1 MVLVSGIL
9 VLMKLAKLL
18 TSRIDLVFVVVALVA
33 GGLVT
38 FLLPPLFG
46 NDEIVHFPRAYQIA
60 EGTLWEERLSDHDF
74 GGHVP
79 VEIKDFNDSFRELVQ
94 MQGLDKERLHQLQ
107 DRYQSERV
115 WDYKRVELAFTS
127 AGVYS
132 PWSYLPSAL
141 GVKLASVLNLP
152 IIWYVW
158 LGRLFALIAWIA
170 MTWWALRLL
179 PTGKLFMFAI
189 ALLPP
194 SFVQAANLGMDGVV
208 NGLTWVIIAMTFAIM
223 AGKVKLTVPRALL
236 LAGLCFFLA
245 TTKQGYMPI
254 ALFPLIIPAKMFVF
268 NRKVADIGRV
278 VFGVSLVT
286 AAFCYISRTLPLTS
300 VLHFTQRPGLNV
312 DSHAQ
317 LIHIIEHPL
326 EVLYI
331 ILIQPFTMYA
341 GGVWAG
347 TVGVM
352 TNKMIYLPVAII
364 AGLYITLLLAFA
376 ASEQVHR
383 FAGKY
388 ALRVGIG
395 SVVVGFG
402 TFVLVNL
409 ALYVAF
415 TQVAHSYVE
424 GLQGRYFLPFAPLAI
439 GALNLV
445 PSKWH
450 WTVPAWTRW
459 IIVAGSLTGVL
470 CAVSAITQ
478 LL

>member
-1 MVLVSGIL
+1 MG
-9 VLMKLAKLL
+9 MKMIRLLAN
-18 TSRIDLVFVVVALVA
+18 RIDIVFVVVALIA

-46 NDEIVHFPRAYQIA
+46 NDEIVHFPRAYQIS
-60 EGTLWEERLSDHDF
+60 EGTLWEERLNDHDF
-74 GGHVP
+74 GGDVP
-79 VEIKDFNDSFRELVQ
+79 VEIKDFNDGFRELVQ
-94 MQGLDKERLHQLQ
+94 MQGLDKERLHQLEHQ
-107 DRYQSERV
+107 YQIDRV
-115 WDYKRVELAFTS
+115 WDYEGVDLAFTS

-132 PWSYLPSAL
+132 PWSYLPSAF
-141 GVKLASVLNLP
+141 GVKIASVLNLP

-158 LGRLFALIAWIA
+158 LGRFVALAAWIA
-170 MTWWALRLL
+170 VTWWAIRLL
-179 PTGKLFMFAI
+179 PTGKLFMAAI

-208 NGLTWVIIAMTFAIM
+208 NGLAWVIIAMTFAIM
-223 AGKVKLTVPRALL
+223 AGKVRLSVPRTLV

-254 ALFPLIIPAKMFVF
+254 ALFPLIIPAKMFVCDPRLA
-268 NRKVADIGRV
+268 NIGRV
-278 VFGVSLVT
+278 VFGSSLVL
-286 AAFCYISRTLPLTS
+286 AAFYYISRTLPLTS
-300 VLHFTQRPGLNV
+300 VLHYTQRPGLNV
-312 DSHAQ
+312 DSHVQ
-317 LIHIIEHPL
+317 LIYIFEHPL

-347 TVGVM
+347 TVGVV
-352 TNKMIYLPVAII
+352 TNKMIYLPAMVI
-364 AGLYITLLLAFA
+364 AGLYITLLLAFV

-388 ALRVGIG
+388 ALRIG
-395 SVVVGFG
+395 TGSIVAGLG

-415 TQVAHSYVE
+415 TQVGHSYVE

-445 PSKWH
+445 PAHWKWQ
-450 WTVPAWTRW
+450 VPKWVRGVVMIGSISGA
-459 IIVAGSLTGVL
+459 VAALF
-470 CAVSAITQ
+470 AIGQ